1 MKRLITL
8 CFLLCTLAV
17 QAQDIKSLFIALPDS
32 LSPLLS
38 KVNRED
44 FGDFLSNNMK
54 AEVKNRFGRTSEM
67 LKMTDDYLQLKVSSV
82 SSAEM
87 KLFPVN
93 DSTKVICVVR
103 TYRGPVA
110 DSQVTFYS
118 TDWKELPL
126 SDYLQYPEKDAFYTT
141 PTTPVK
147 CDSLQNLK
155 KKADLY
161 LLKIRLS
168 EDKPEMYFTYT
179 TPDFLDEETSKELH
193 PYLRKEPLCYRWE
206 DGRFILQ

>member
-1 MKRLITL
+1 M
-8 CFLLCTLAV
+8 LCTLAV
-17 QAQDIKSLFIALPDS
+17 QAQDIKSLFIAIPDS

-87 KLFPVN
+87 KLLPVN
-93 DSTKVICVVR
+93 DSTKVICVVK

-126 SDYLQYPEKDAFYTT
+126 SDYLQYPEKNRFYLSPDT
-141 PTTPVK
+141 PARR
-147 CDSLQNLK
+147 DLLENLE

-161 LLKIRLS
+161 LLKVRLS

-179 TPDFLDEETSKELH
+179 TPEFLDEETRKELQ
-193 PYLRKEPLCYRWE
+193 PYLRKEPLCYRWK
-206 DGRFILQ
+206 DGRFMLQ